1 LHKTVEH
8 RCDDLRFLICL
19 PHLRAHSVEC
29 ADFVSVVRVGVYVG
43 PTGFKSDGMPLSIQC
58 GKARQKGSVEEKIS
72 EPPSFAPFWRWN
84 SSYEPRIRGPAPPR
98 ILPQDHLIE
107 VRKKLRNRRD
117 LPVQRRNSTAL
128 VSCVSPRG
136 AFCPSPRIDIS
147 GGDDVFTKELILQ
160 KHVMV
165 VHGSGFG
172 RRPGTKYFWIVF
184 LPNEKT
190 LSTDYEAIGEFMQ
203 ERYKC

>member
-1 LHKTVEH
+1 
-8 RCDDLRFLICL
+8 
-19 PHLRAHSVEC
+19 
-29 ADFVSVVRVGVYVG
+29 
-43 PTGFKSDGMPLSIQC
+43 M
-58 GKARQKGSVEEKIS
+58 
-72 EPPSFAPFWRWN
+72 
-84 SSYEPRIRGPAPPR
+84 
-98 ILPQDHLIE
+98 
-107 VRKKLRNRRD
+107 
-117 LPVQRRNSTAL
+117 
-128 VSCVSPRG
+128 
-136 AFCPSPRIDIS
+136 
-147 GGDDVFTKELILQ
+147 FTKELILQ